1 MKICAAISTIIQEAT
16 ASNAAA
22 DKGPASSRAR
32 RAGRSAA
39 SLPAVAL
46 HHQVREYSDTADPVC
61 CISSRDM
68 TDTVLGQVL
77 TRAGTKMSFLNTA
90 IQTVLF
96 AAAARGTCRTLCWGE
111 RVSHAAL
118 YRPRAAPKRSARA
131 GCKPCAHV
139 EGVGSLDIDH
149 TMMPFT
155 APARASSCTS

>member
-1 MKICAAISTIIQEAT
+1 MKICAAISIQEAP

-39 SLPAVAL
+39 SLSAIAL
-46 HHQVREYSDTADPVC
+46 HHQVSEYSDTADPVC
-61 CISSRDM
+61 CKSSKDM

-131 GCKPCAHV
+131 RRRSAAVLP
-139 EGVGSLDIDH
+139 ENEL
-149 TMMPFT
+149 P
-155 APARASSCTS
+155 